1 MAGRPGRSSSIPIPR
16 DPSVSSS
23 ARNIESV
30 ISIPTASPS
39 RPLLTSTHGL
49 SHSPGGVNLA
59 SSISISHRLSHDTVS
74 VSISPTRLLSRS
86 AVPSTSHTSRSLVR
100 MGTNSEPRVVH
111 ASQDPSRSID
121 NSCVPSQSPTQSRG
135 AGGVGGR
142 SVSAQRHTPS
152 VPPLPNATLV
162 SFPRPTY
169 LDHSALRDLL
179 VTETST
185 PALAGLAFPRK
196 ITPARSIASH
206 GYTTSPSTDSDEDS
220 SPSPPPPTREP
231 RVVSAPAIH
240 EEPVTY
246 ALPTRWS
253 DQARSNSLSVSHDGR
268 ELSHHGTRRVDQS
281 SATDLSEFAI

>member
-16 DPSVSSS
+16 NPSVSSS

-49 SHSPGGVNLA
+49 SRSSGGFSLA
-59 SSISISHRLSHDTVS
+59 NSVSTGHRLSHDSVS
-74 VSISPTRLLSRS
+74 VSLSPTRLLSRS
-86 AVPSTSHTSRSLVR
+86 AVPSTSHTSHSLVR
-100 MGTNSEPRVVH
+100 IGTNFEPRVVH
-111 ASQDPSRSID
+111 ASQDSSRSID
-121 NSCVPSQSPTQSRG
+121 NACAPSQSQTQSRG

-152 VPPLPNATLV
+152 IPPLPNALPILF
-162 SFPRPTY
+162 SRPTY
-169 LDHSALRDLL
+169 LDHSALRDSL
-179 VTETST
+179 VTETSSPT
-185 PALAGLAFPRK
+185 LAGLAFPRK

-206 GYTTSPSTDSDEDS
+206 DYATSPSTDSDEDN
-220 SPSPPPPTREP
+220 SPSPPPPTRET
-231 RVVSAPAIH
+231 RVVSAPVIH

-268 ELSHHGTRRVDQS
+268 ELSHHGTRCVEKS
-281 SATDLSEFAI
+281 IFNNGFI